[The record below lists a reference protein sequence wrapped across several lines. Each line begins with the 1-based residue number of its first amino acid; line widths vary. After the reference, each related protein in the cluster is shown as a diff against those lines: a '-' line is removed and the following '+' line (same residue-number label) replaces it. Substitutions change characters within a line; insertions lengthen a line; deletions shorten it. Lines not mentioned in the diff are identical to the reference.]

1 MSREDFSNHPVDDK
15 VPKHW
20 GDIKNQ
26 NMELVQGKLIF
37 CDNCDAIVWTIILVR
52 CDGSA
57 ICISTSIKMHTIL
70 QPQQLQNAD

>member
-26 NMELVQGKLIF
+26 NMELILGKLIF
-37 CDNCDAIVWTIILVR
+37 AVIVMVSS
-52 CDGSA
+52 G
-57 ICISTSIKMHTIL
+57 
-70 QPQQLQNAD
+70 Q